1 MGQYIARRVILT
13 VPVLVGILFIT
24 FALARL
30 IPGDPCRAALGERAT
45 DEICDA
51 FMERNGLN
59 EPIPVQFGIYLR
71 QIIIEREEAGA
82 PLFTTDVLE
91 QLIGFYGKSV
101 QGAASNFI
109 QESLAMFGE
118 QQQKFQEQMARAVT
132 GDPVTAFTKLTEQN
146 LELWRRM
153 QSEFL
158 KATGMPVSGQ
168 PEPDNKKE
176 PSE

>member
-1 MGQYIARRVILT
+1 MTEKRVIKKYPNRRLYDT
-13 VPVLVGILFIT
+13 TESKYITLEDVRRLVIEGVSFCVTDKQTGEDITRNIL
-24 FALARL
+24 L
-30 IPGDPCRAALGERAT
+30 
-45 DEICDA
+45 
-51 FMERNGLN
+51 
-59 EPIPVQFGIYLR
+59 

-109 QESLAMFGE
+109 QQSLGLFSE
-118 QQQKFQEQMARAVT
+118 QQQKIQEQMARAVT
-132 GDPVTAFTKLTEQN
+132 GDPVTAFAQLTEQN

-158 KATGMPVSGQ
+158 KVAGMPVTGQ
-168 PEPDNKKE
+168 KASEEKKKEE